1 MIDSTFLL
9 AQAAKLQTLAEE
21 ADDGPLRTALEDLI
35 VWYERAASEI
45 RDIPRDRR

>member
-1 MIDSTFLL
+1 VIDSTFLL

-21 ADDGPLRTALEDLI
+21 AEDGPLRTALLHLV

-45 RDIPRDRR
+45 RETPREPQ